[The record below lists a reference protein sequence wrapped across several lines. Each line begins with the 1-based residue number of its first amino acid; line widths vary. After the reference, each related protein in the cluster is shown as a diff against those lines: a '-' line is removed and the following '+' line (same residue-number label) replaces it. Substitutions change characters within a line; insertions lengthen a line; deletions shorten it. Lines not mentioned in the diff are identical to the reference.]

1 MTMTSEARLHTPQAN
16 ALLARIGGQFRDRAA
31 AHPELGIQ
39 VDWSEK
45 RGSVE
50 FGWGRCMLEAG
61 PDALKVSV
69 EADQPDDLE
78 ALQEL
83 ITRHLER
90 HTPEDQPIA
99 WDLSGTPVP
108 SARDPRRKDLMR
120 AFHRRARHG

>member
-1 MTMTSEARLHTPQAN
+1 MTSEARLDTPQAD
-16 ALLARIGGQFRDRAA
+16 ALLALIGAQFRERAA

-39 VDWSEK
+39 VDWSEE
-45 RGSVE
+45 RGSVD

-61 PDALKVSV
+61 PEALNVWV

-90 HTPEDQPIA
+90 HGPEDQPIA
-99 WDLSGTPVP
+99 WDLSGAPVP